1 MITARKLI
9 ASLVLTLF
17 LFLLAASANADSLV
31 YVVSSGD
38 NGSGIFGTVNLNT
51 GAYQPLGPGEPD
63 GYDGLATGPNGSLVS
78 LTFAGNLDS
87 INPATGVPTRVG
99 PTGMNPCFGSG
110 PTCGPKS
117 VFTLGG
123 SNGKIY
129 ATDFANSIFTVNP
142 LTGSAALLAQNSG
155 IPASPFILGSTNP
168 DGTVN
173 VADEAIWQSGGK
185 LYATYDAWVQ
195 NFSSGSAGPGCPSSI
210 PFCGSVAIPDELYE
224 IDPTTGLATAIG
236 SVPLG
241 IGAVVDING
250 TDYAFDDP
258 TQQILTI
265 DPANGSTTVV
275 GNFDFAASGPI
286 NGAIATPEP
295 ASLLLLGTGLLGLG
309 MILRRKLHLQTAG
322 RAGTP

>member
-210 PFCGSVAIPDELYE
+210 PFCG
-224 IDPTTGLATAIG
+224 
-236 SVPLG
+236 
-241 IGAVVDING
+241 AVVDING